1 MWDVSAQVLPSL
13 RINSVN
19 MVFSHGAPDPLAQS
33 LGITILHN
41 SEFIENNSLLSFAV
55 LHD

>member
-1 MWDVSAQVLPSL
+1 MWDVSAQVLPSF

-41 SEFIENNSLLSFAV
+41 SELIENNSLLSFAV
-55 LHD
+55 FHD